1 MVRRHLLVAGVLG
14 LLMLLLS
21 GCSLRSPEELYS
33 LPKPPSDYER
43 LQNAITQV
51 QQELGLT
58 YSTTVEYAAPLSG
71 VNIQP
76 VQLLDLDDDGVQE
89 SAAAFFRV
97 SGAENPL
104 MIYIFR
110 QTPDGDFAV
119 YSVIEGGG
127 SAVNSISYEN
137 LDDIPGKELVV
148 QWQMND
154 DIHLLGAYSISSGAV
169 RSLLITSYTECQVMD
184 LDRDGYMELLLLHLD
199 ASTSSGHVDY
209 YNYSGELDSMLLDS
223 SANLSWDV
231 VSISQVNDNY
241 LQGMVPALYITSKQ
255 SSGNLVTDIL
265 TVGEQ
270 GLTNITLDQDSGVSL
285 QTLTTKEVY
294 GTDINS
300 DSVLELPSLGFLPEY
315 DNLTTNN
322 YWLTRWNQYDETGA
336 AHAVC
341 TTYHNERD
349 GWYLIIPDSWLGQ
362 LSIARTDN
370 ITLGERAVTF
380 YHWNGDSSQL
390 PVQFLTIYMLTG
402 PNRQVRA
409 TQGQRFVL
417 LEDSSTIYAAE
428 FYSGWNCGLDQ
439 SSLLTNFNFIRTEW

>member
-1 MVRRHLLVAGVLG
+1 MVKRHLLVVGILG

-43 LQNAITQV
+43 LQNAIIQV
-51 QQELGLT
+51 QQELGTT

-76 VQLLDLDDDGVQE
+76 VQLLDLDDDGIQE

-104 MIYIFR
+104 MIYIFH
-110 QTPDGDFAV
+110 QMEDGNYSV
-119 YSVIEGGG
+119 YTVIEGGG
-127 SAVNSISYEN
+127 SAINSISYEN

-199 ASTSSGHVDY
+199 SSTNSGHVDY
-209 YNYSGELDSMLLDS
+209 YDYDGGLDSMLLDS
-223 SANLSWDV
+223 TANLSWDV
-231 VSISQVNDNY
+231 VSISQVKDNY
-241 LQGMVPALYITSKQ
+241 LQDMIPALYITSKQ
-255 SSGNLVTDIL
+255 SGGNLVTDIL
-265 TVGEQ
+265 VDSEA
-270 GLTNITLDQDSGVSL
+270 GLRNITLDPDTGVSS
-285 QTLTTKEVY
+285 QTITLKEVY

-300 DSVLELPSLGFLPEY
+300 DSVLELPFLSFLPEY
-315 DNLTTNN
+315 GSPLTNN
-322 YWLTRWNQYDETGA
+322 YWLTRWSQYDQQGT
-336 AHAVC
+336 AHPVY

-370 ITLGERAVTF
+370 LTLGERAVTF
-380 YHWNGDSSQL
+380 YHWSGNNEEI
-390 PVQFLTIYMLTG
+390 PTQFLTIYMLTG

-409 TQGQRFVL
+409 TQGQRFIL

-428 FYSGWNCGLDQ
+428 FYSGWDCGLDQ
-439 SSLLTNFNFIRTEW
+439 GSLLTNFNLIRTEW